1 MTPLE
6 RLAFDLY
13 QVAGTEN
20 PGKIQ
25 ARFLALLDGHAGVK
39 RVAEMEAILAEVVV
53 NTRTRTVV
61 DNYGKAFTREDRT
74 IGKRLLDRCRAALRG
89 EG

>member
-20 PGKIQ
+20 PAKIQ
-25 ARFLALLDGHAGVK
+25 ARFLALLEAYDRPNFEAREYMAALLADVVSKARPTK
-39 RVAEMEAILAEVVV
+39 RS
-53 NTRTRTVV
+53 
-61 DNYGKAFTREDRT
+61 TREQAFV
-74 IGKRLLDRCRAALRG
+74 GKRLLDRCRAALRG
-89 EG
+89 EE